1 MSKYNTY
8 HTEIKT
14 CFALGLQEQ
23 LLPQTFIE
31 SIPNTTSHYWK
42 NQDSDKYVGGEFASG
57 IQNAL
62 DDTKLFLDKRLTLGR
77 KAFLKLGR
85 LYIAIITLI
94 GKENFKKLIK
104 SNRNIFVDL
113 IENLGD
119 DFPIEKKVL
128 LRFLQISKQQYA
140 FGYLIESLLVPN
152 H

>member
-42 NQDSDKYVGGEFASG
+42 NQDSDKYVGGEFG
-57 IQNAL
+57 
-62 DDTKLFLDKRLTLGR
+62 
-77 KAFLKLGR
+77 
-85 LYIAIITLI
+85 
-94 GKENFKKLIK
+94 
-104 SNRNIFVDL
+104 
-113 IENLGD
+113 
-119 DFPIEKKVL
+119 
-128 LRFLQISKQQYA
+128 
-140 FGYLIESLLVPN
+140 FGYSKCFRR